1 MTDFP
6 WGVVTILGAGLLFTC
21 YCIYYILKLA
31 HSEMQDETF
40 KSDSINHKSSH

>member
-6 WGVVTILGAGLLFTC
+6 WGVFIILGSGLIFTC

-31 HSEMQDETF
+31 HSEMQDEHNIT
-40 KSDSINHKSSH
+40 KGSDPKGS

>member
-6 WGVVTILGAGLLFTC
+6 WGVCIILGSGLIFTC

-31 HSEMQDETF
+31 HSEMQDEHNVTEG
-40 KSDSINHKSSH
+40 SDPKGS